1 MATKNLVGI
10 NQITN
15 NTYNSS
21 TLNNNTLYFVRNS
34 DSSSSAYGDSYIN
47 IGNKSYGQYVK
58 LPKSGYKFL
67 SANTVSTL
75 TEALVSL
82 NNSIDHVTLSGNY
95 LPLSGGDV
103 SGSTYF
109 SKDTAGMVDGSASL
123 YVPNGHFFVG
133 SSATTNYCTISS
145 ERQCTRDNNR
155 INATQY
161 FTNADGRSKFSH
173 KGNGVKNGKDDAYMC
188 FNQDGFKVAYSHSF

>member
-58 LPKSGYKFL
+58 LPKS
-67 SANTVSTL
+67 
-75 TEALVSL
+75 
-82 NNSIDHVTLSGNY
+82 
-95 LPLSGGDV
+95 
-103 SGSTYF
+103 
-109 SKDTAGMVDGSASL
+109 
-123 YVPNGHFFVG
+123 
-133 SSATTNYCTISS
+133 
-145 ERQCTRDNNR
+145 
-155 INATQY
+155 
-161 FTNADGRSKFSH
+161 
-173 KGNGVKNGKDDAYMC
+173 
-188 FNQDGFKVAYSHSF
+188 

>member
-1 MATKNLVGI
+1 M
-10 NQITN
+10 
-15 NTYNSS
+15 
-21 TLNNNTLYFVRNS
+21 
-34 DSSSSAYGDSYIN
+34 
-47 IGNKSYGQYVK
+47 
-58 LPKSGYKFL
+58 
-67 SANTVSTL
+67 
-75 TEALVSL
+75 
-82 NNSIDHVTLSGNY
+82 TLSGNY

-188 FNQDGFKVAYSHSF
+188 FNQDGFKVAYSHSFGVLATTEYQIIDSNNINQYVSALSYYQTTAAAATQNTQIALKANSSDVLG